1 MLQHT
6 HRAPPISN
14 GVLVQ
19 QPHRHQIVRASV
31 MAADQMTAAELESL
45 IRKKSQ
51 EVSEAEAGRAEQHAF
66 HNADN
71 VVVEITCIYVL
82 DGKERQDEL
91 HASLTV
97 VEGNLRARVDTAEE
111 RMRAAE
117 ARALEMEEEAEDLA
131 RALMAERKNRG

>member
-1 MLQHT
+1 
-6 HRAPPISN
+6 
-14 GVLVQ
+14 
-19 QPHRHQIVRASV
+19 
-31 MAADQMTAAELESL
+31 MAADQMSAAELESL

-51 EVSEAEAGRAEQHAF
+51 EVSEAEVGRTEQHAF
-66 HNADN
+66 YNADN

>member
-1 MLQHT
+1 M
-6 HRAPPISN
+6 
-14 GVLVQ
+14 
-19 QPHRHQIVRASV
+19 
-31 MAADQMTAAELESL
+31 
-45 IRKKSQ
+45 
-51 EVSEAEAGRAEQHAF
+51 
-66 HNADN
+66 
-71 VVVEITCIYVL
+71 L

-131 RALMAERKNRG
+131 RALMAERKNRGFSVSCTGCLTDSQLLQGLRNLMRSRRRRESRSGEY